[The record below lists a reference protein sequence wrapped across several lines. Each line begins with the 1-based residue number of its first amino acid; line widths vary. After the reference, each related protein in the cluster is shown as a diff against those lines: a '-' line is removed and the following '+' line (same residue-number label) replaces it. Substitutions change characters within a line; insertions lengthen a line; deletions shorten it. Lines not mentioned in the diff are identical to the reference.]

1 MKKVV
6 KVIPKVGVW
15 DSRESSIRYWL
26 SRPPAERVAAGR
38 DLRAFTHRKL
48 TGRGLPAMAKSVRR
62 LRPA

>member
-6 KVIPKVGVW
+6 KIIPKGSVW
-15 DSRESSIRYWL
+15 DSREPSIRYWL

-38 DLRAFTHRKL
+38 DLRALTHRKL
-48 TGRGLPAMAKSVRR
+48 TGRGFPAMVKSARR